1 MSLFGIFLGL
11 ALLIF
16 LAFKGQSILWVAPLC
31 AIVVAILSSFEDPT
45 INVVDM
51 YTTNYMGA
59 MSAFISSWFPAFMLG
74 AVFGKI
80 MEVTGAAKSVGLWLT
95 KLIGAKQAI
104 LAVVA
109 ACALMTY
116 GGISL
121 FVVVFAIYPIAVALF
136 READISNK
144 LIPGAISLGAFT
156 FTMTAVPG
164 TPQIQNIIPTG
175 YYGTTAMAAPIM
187 GLVATAVMFGGGLF
201 WMKTREAKL
210 RKAGE
215 HFVEPSNLAASDDSD
230 LPNPII
236 SLLPLIAVPVALN
249 VANLPLVVS
258 LFVGILL
265 AMVLNMK
272 HASKFSAAWGEGASG
287 GLMSIGNTGAANGF
301 GGVVKAVPGFATL
314 TSILTSVPGTPL
326 ISEAIAVSCL
336 AGATGSASGGMGIA
350 LEALGPKYAELIGTD
365 PSVTA
370 ETLHRVA
377 SVASGGLDTLP
388 HNGAVITLLS
398 VCGLTHKDSYI
409 DIGMNCCIIPTIA
422 VCICIAMSMI
432 GIY

>member
-1 MSLFGIFLGL
+1 MSLFGIFFGL

-16 LAFKGQSILWVAPLC
+16 LAFKGQSILWVAPVC
-31 AIVVAILSSFEDPT
+31 AAVVALFSSFEDPT
-45 INVVDM
+45 INVLDM
-51 YTTNYMGA
+51 YTTNYMAA
-59 MSAFISSWFPAFMLG
+59 MAAFIQSWFPAFMLG
-74 AVFGKI
+74 AIFGKV

-104 LAVVA
+104 LAVTVA
-109 ACALMTY
+109 CGVLTY

-121 FVVVFAIYPIAVALF
+121 FVVVFAIYPLAVALF

-164 TPQIQNIIPTG
+164 TPQIQNIIPTN

-187 GLVATAVMFGGGLF
+187 GLVATIVMFGGGMI
-201 WMKTREAKL
+201 WMTMREKKL
-210 RKAGE
+210 RAAGE
-215 HFVEPSNLAASDDSD
+215 HFVEPTNVAEIDGDV
-230 LPNPII
+230 LPNPIV
-236 SLLPLIAVPVALN
+236 SLIPLISVPVTMN
-249 VANLPLVVS
+249 VLGLPLV
-258 LFVGILL
+258 GALL
-265 AMVLNMK
+265 IGTVLSMVLNFK
-272 HASKFSAAWGEGASG
+272 HAKKFPEALSAGASG

-314 TSILTSVPGTPL
+314 TNLLINVPGTPL

-350 LEALGPKYAELIGTD
+350 LEALGPKYMELVGTS
-365 PSVTA
+365 PSVTP

-398 VCGLTHKDSYI
+398 VCDLTHKDSYI
-409 DIGMNCCIIPTIA
+409 DIGMNCCVIPTIA
-422 VCICIAMSMI
+422 VIVCIIMAMI